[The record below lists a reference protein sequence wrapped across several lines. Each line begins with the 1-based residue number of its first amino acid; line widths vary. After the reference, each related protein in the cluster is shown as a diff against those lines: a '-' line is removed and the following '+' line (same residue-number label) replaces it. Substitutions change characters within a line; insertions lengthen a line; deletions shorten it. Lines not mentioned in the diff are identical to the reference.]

1 MSAKRFIQGI
11 SSKEIRVF
19 IRIVSDEMMQ
29 LKDVLTIFKVDNT
42 RRSKLLQ
49 KNIVIS
55 FVLTGI
61 SLLLEMLRFSAR
73 LSTAKRVV
81 LEAVSFMFLAS
92 TRRP

>member
-1 MSAKRFIQGI
+1 
-11 SSKEIRVF
+11 
-19 IRIVSDEMMQ
+19 MQ